1 MQSVKIGKLL
11 RQLAVLIS
19 RNFQLIWNQK
29 LTLGSLILQAPLM
42 VLVIKLVGEPDCFTS
57 NLINIGSRTVLFIV
71 CAMASFMGLLNSY
84 REICKDREI
93 IFREASVG
101 VSLLATVLSKA
112 ITLFL
117 VEAVQA
123 GILTAG
129 FVEIIHIPQN
139 HLLLDTN
146 VEIFITIFLLMAAS
160 SAMGL
165 LVLCQPEKQ
174 RSRGAAGAGAHH
186 RAGGVQRRYVQ
197 YDRRADG
204 HQLYHCLPLGHG
216 GAGRFHRFERPPFL
230 AESRAG
236 QPDVRCHRAQPGAQ
250 LADAGVD
257 YPGVRGGGMAGAV
270 YWVQSEKGIIGTAQS
285 AFFSR

>member
-84 REICKDREI
+84 REICKEREI

-165 LVLCQPEKQ
+165 LVSASLKSSE
-174 RSRGAAGAGAHH
+174 AAGAGAHH

-257 YPGVRGGGMAGAV
+257 YPGVRGGGMAGAG

>member
-123 GILTAG
+123 GILS
-129 FVEIIHIPQN
+129 V
-139 HLLLDTN
+139 N
-146 VEIFITIFLLMAAS
+146 VAAS
-160 SAMGL
+160 DLVERQTGKRRAVRTSSVQLAHKPVSLSVDLHGYTVEEAIVELDKYLDDAFLAGL
-165 LVLCQPEKQ
+165 HEVSVIHGKGTGAL
-174 RSRGAAGAGAHH
+174 RSGIHQFLRRHPHVESFRLGKYGEGE
-186 RAGGVQRRYVQ
+186 GGVTIVT
-197 YDRRADG
+197 
-204 HQLYHCLPLGHG
+204 L
-216 GAGRFHRFERPPFL
+216 
-230 AESRAG
+230 
-236 QPDVRCHRAQPGAQ
+236 
-250 LADAGVD
+250 
-257 YPGVRGGGMAGAV
+257 
-270 YWVQSEKGIIGTAQS
+270 K
-285 AFFSR
+285 